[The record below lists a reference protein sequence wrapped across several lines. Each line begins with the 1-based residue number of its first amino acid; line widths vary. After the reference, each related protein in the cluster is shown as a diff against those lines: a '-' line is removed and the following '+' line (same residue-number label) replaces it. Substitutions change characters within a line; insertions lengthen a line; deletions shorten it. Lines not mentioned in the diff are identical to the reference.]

1 MINWSNWTQQ
11 QKLLA
16 VAGIILLLAALIYTE
31 TIEAHSIMARLLI
44 MLIAFPLHELDRK
57 SVV

>member
-16 VAGIILLLAALIYTE
+16 VAGIILLLAARFRPVL
-31 TIEAHSIMARLLI
+31 AGLL
-44 MLIAFPLHELDRK
+44 MQK
-57 SVV
+57 